1 MVYIVIALSWYKHA
15 LLQFREGKHTREN
28 FQKQI
33 LNIPQRTAEEGGRIR
48 RRRKNKEE
56 EEDGVPASKGIPIT

>member
-1 MVYIVIALSWYKHA
+1 MRCSNL
-15 LLQFREGKHTREN
+15 GKVNTLGEN